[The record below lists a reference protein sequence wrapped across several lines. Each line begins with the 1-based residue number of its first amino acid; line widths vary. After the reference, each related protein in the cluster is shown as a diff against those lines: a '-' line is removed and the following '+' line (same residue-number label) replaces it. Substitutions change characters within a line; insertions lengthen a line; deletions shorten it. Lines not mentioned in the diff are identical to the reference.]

1 MDAVKSL
8 TETQESEVIKMFDEK
23 QFRIKLISAGFT
35 VKDIA
40 KVVGIN
46 ETTLY
51 RKIKGIT
58 DFSTPPEEVV
68 AEVEKWAEEHRPKT
82 RQEKFLEQF
91 PKAKLFTD
99 GVLDLCPE
107 DLEGS

>member
-1 MDAVKSL
+1 MLQNSSFNADACLPKIVSL
-8 TETQESEVIKMFDEK
+8 KAL
-23 QFRIKLISAGFT
+23 LIFQRLL
-35 VKDIA
+35 K
-40 KVVGIN
+40 K
-46 ETTLY
+46 
-51 RKIKGIT
+51 
-58 DFSTPPEEVV
+58 FV

-107 DLEGS
+107 DLEGTCQYKANTQDTGYHCDKCRKKYWLKEVDDG